1 MSVVCIQ
8 CTTSEDEV
16 AFNTLAELVAHE
28 KGGHQNRPKK
38 ELPPS
43 PPVTPSATE
52 LKEMK
57 AKGVPATTEN
67 IKAIVENNPI
77 PPFKPLELQY
87 RWTGVHFVCG
97 TEPRTIEVNLGDNKI
112 AVVAFCFNCNQKL
125 GQLEVPE
132 IPRRLNTKE
141 NPAPKTTKK
150 K

>member
-57 AKGVPATTEN
+57 AKGETIVPQAGQTQLIPE
-67 IKAIVENNPI
+67 KAEPI
-77 PPFKPLELQY
+77 KPLELQY
-87 RWTGVHFVCG
+87 RWSGVHAQCN